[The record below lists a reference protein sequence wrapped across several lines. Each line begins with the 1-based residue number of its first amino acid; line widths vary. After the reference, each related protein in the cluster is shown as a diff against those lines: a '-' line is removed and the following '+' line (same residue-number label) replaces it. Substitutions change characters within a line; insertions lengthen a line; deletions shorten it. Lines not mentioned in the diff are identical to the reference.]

1 VSTPTRLAHR
11 RWMLAAAL
19 FAVLALAAGCASSG
33 GSDGGVSGEPVTV
46 QDALAS
52 GDGEVTVRGFLID
65 EQGQVR
71 LCDTVMES
79 YPPQCGGASLQVTGV
94 DVASL
99 DGATTEG
106 EISWVDQVVVTGTLS
121 GDTLDATEVEPPG

>member
-1 VSTPTRLAHR
+1 
-11 RWMLAAAL
+11 MLAAAL
-19 FAVLALAAGCASSG
+19 FAVLALAVGCASSG
-33 GSDGGVSGEPVTV
+33 GSDDGAPGEPVTV
-46 QDALAS
+46 EEALAS
-52 GDGEVTVRGFLID
+52 GDGAAAVRGFLID

-71 LCDTVMES
+71 LCDAVMES

-106 EISWVDQVVVTGTLS
+106 EISWVDQVVVTGTLT
-121 GDTLDATEVEPPG
+121 GDTLDADEVEPAS